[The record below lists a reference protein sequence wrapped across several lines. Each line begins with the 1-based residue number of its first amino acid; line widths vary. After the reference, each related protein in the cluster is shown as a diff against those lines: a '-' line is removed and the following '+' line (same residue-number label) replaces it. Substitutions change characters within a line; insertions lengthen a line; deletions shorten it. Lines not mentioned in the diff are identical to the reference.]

1 MKEQFVDKQKNGFTI
16 VELLISMV
24 VVAILIVGI
33 NSIYLSHLT
42 QSQRVRNLI
51 IVNSFVENKVEAL
64 RSAGFLSIE
73 DGTTDI
79 SNELPTD
86 LRSPKSASLHIGSA
100 TSGLKDINISI
111 IYNDSG
117 TQQTYNYQ
125 TYLGELGVGQY

>member
-1 MKEQFVDKQKNGFTI
+1 MKKRLARKKESGFTI

-33 NSIYLSHLT
+33 NSIYLTHLT
-42 QSQRVRNLI
+42 QSQKVRNLV

-86 LRSPKSASLHIGSA
+86 LRSPKSASLQIGSA

-117 TQQTYNYQ
+117 IQRTYNYQ
-125 TYLGELGVGQY
+125 TYVGELGVGQY

>member
-79 SNELPTD
+79 SN
-86 LRSPKSASLHIGSA
+86 
-100 TSGLKDINISI
+100 
-111 IYNDSG
+111 
-117 TQQTYNYQ
+117 
-125 TYLGELGVGQY
+125 